1 MPIVSPAPYQPP
13 FPFKNRHFHTI
24 YPALFRRVQGV
35 TYQRERI
42 TLPDTDFLDLDWSR
56 VSGVD
61 DKTGSP
67 ENDQLAIFLHG
78 LEGSAD
84 RNYIRGMVRAFNH
97 QGWDAA
103 AINFRGCSGERNR
116 LLRSY
121 HAGATE
127 DLESVIEHVLQHYNY
142 ERIVLVGFSLG
153 GNLMLKYLGDT
164 GANVPAQ
171 IQGAV
176 GVSVPC
182 DLAASVEAMSVP
194 ANSIYMKRFMRHLR
208 AKMIDKAKD
217 YPNEIDLEPLYNMTT
232 FYEFDNRYT
241 APLHG
246 FENADVYWRTCSC
259 LNGLTNIRIPT
270 LILNAADDPFLA
282 PSCFPQEAAESN
294 EDLYLEV
301 PDYGGHVGFI
311 DWQQDNYYWSER
323 RALDFFEHTF
333 VGDR

>member
-1 MPIVSPAPYQPP
+1 M
-13 FPFKNRHFHTI
+13 
-24 YPALFRRVQGV
+24 
-35 TYQRERI
+35 
-42 TLPDTDFLDLDWSR
+42 PDTDFLDLDWSR
-56 VSGVD
+56 VSGSED
-61 DKTGSP
+61 HAKQARSG
-67 ENDQLAIFLHG
+67 ELAIFLHG

-84 RNYIRGMVRAFNH
+84 RNYIRGMVRAFN
-97 QGWDAA
+97 QSGWDAV
-103 AINFRGCSGERNR
+103 AINFRGCSGESNR

-127 DLESVIEHVLQHYNY
+127 DLEAVIEHVLLQYSY
-142 ERIVLVGFSLG
+142 DRIVLVGFSLG
-153 GNLMLKYLGDT
+153 GNLMLKYLGDI
-164 GANVPAQ
+164 GSNVPGQ

-194 ANSIYMKRFMRHLR
+194 SNSIYMKRFMRHLR
-208 AKMIDKAKD
+208 AKMISKAKD
-217 YPNEIDLEPLYNMTT
+217 FPNDIDLEPLSEMTT

-259 LNGLTNIRIPT
+259 LNGLTNIQIPT

-282 PSCFPQEAAESN
+282 PSCFPHEAAEAN
-294 EDLYLEV
+294 ALLYLDV
-301 PDYGGHVGFI
+301 PAYGGHVGFI

-323 RALDFFEHTF
+323 RALDFFAHTF
-333 VGDR
+333 VQNR